1 MNRIAKL
8 ALVAIAAAGIA
19 APALAQSYNP
29 PLAHQSG
36 RTAFAMVPGGAP
48 GSVVSPAAT
57 GGGSI
62 GYNENL
68 RRDQW

>member
-36 RTAFAMVPGGAP
+36 RTAFAMVPG
-48 GSVVSPAAT
+48 SVVSPAAT